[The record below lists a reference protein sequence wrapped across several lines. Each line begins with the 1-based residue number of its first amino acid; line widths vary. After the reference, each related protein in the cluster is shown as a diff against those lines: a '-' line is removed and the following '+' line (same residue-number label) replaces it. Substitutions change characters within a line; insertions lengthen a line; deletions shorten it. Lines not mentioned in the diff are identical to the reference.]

1 MRRQFRKKIRNLRNS
16 RPQMLNT
23 GKFQGVAYFYFI
35 VVPGTFIVDLHLNV
49 RKYGHFMAFTLLG

>member
-1 MRRQFRKKIRNLRNS
+1 
-16 RPQMLNT
+16 MLNT